1 MNGRTVITFTITHG
15 LPMNNKQNNK
25 QQLAAIGLDVGGTK
39 IAAGVVLWPSGEI
52 LQRTIIPTKPAR
64 GGEAVLKD
72 TYDLAK
78 QLHDWARGKQIEV
91 AGIGAGVAELVDC
104 DGNVTSSC
112 TIDWRDRPVQKRLS
126 AIVPARVE
134 SDVRAAAVGEAIFG
148 AGSGHPLFIYVTV
161 GTGIS
166 YCLMQNGQPLKGAKG
181 NAITMASSPL
191 STVCTHCGAK
201 LRPVLEGFAS
211 GPAIAKRF
219 AQSHNAEPTETC
231 EEVFRAASNGDKDAI
246 EILTSAG
253 EALGVSTAFLV
264 NVLDPEMIVVGGGL
278 GTTRG
283 LYWDAFE
290 RSCREHIFAGN
301 SRELPIV
308 TATLGVDAGLVGAAA
323 VVFAQQQRGTANY
336 AYETN

>member
-1 MNGRTVITFTITHG
+1 
-15 LPMNNKQNNK
+15 
-25 QQLAAIGLDVGGTK
+25 LDVGGTK

-52 LQRTIIPTKPAR
+52 LRRTVIPTQPTR

-72 TYDLAK
+72 GYDLARR
-78 QLHDWARGKQIEV
+78 LHDWARGEGIEV

-104 DGNVTSSC
+104 EGNVTSSC
-112 TIDWRDRPVQKRLS
+112 TIDWRDRPIQQTLS
-126 AIVPARVE
+126 EIAPAQVE

-148 AGSGHPLFIYVTV
+148 AGRGHRLFVYVTV

-166 YCLMQNGQPLKGAKG
+166 YCLMQNGQPFKGANG

-191 STVCTHCGAK
+191 STVCTHCGVK
-201 LRPVLEGFAS
+201 LHPVLEEFAS

-219 AQSHNAEPTETC
+219 AQARNEEPREAC
-231 EEVFRAASNGDKDAI
+231 EDVFRAASYGDKNAI

-253 EALGVSTAFLV
+253 EALGVSVAFLV

-278 GTTRG
+278 GTAGG
-283 LYWDAFE
+283 LYWGAFE
-290 RSCREHIFAGN
+290 RSCREHIFADN
-301 SRELPIV
+301 SRGLPIV

-323 VVFAQQQRGTANY
+323 VVFAKQRGNKANY